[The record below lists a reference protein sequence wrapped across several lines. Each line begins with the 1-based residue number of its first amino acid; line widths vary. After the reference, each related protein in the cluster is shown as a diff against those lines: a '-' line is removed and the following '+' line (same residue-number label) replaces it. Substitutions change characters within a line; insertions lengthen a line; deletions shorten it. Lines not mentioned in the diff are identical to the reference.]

1 MYYLAFDVS
10 KAKVDGILT
19 NLRTKVK
26 YFQVENNENALSDW
40 IKDNPLPKKVCVG
53 SESTGNYHLALQRF
67 FVNRGY
73 TFKLLNPIV
82 TNQFIKTTIR
92 KKKTDKTDSMIIAKL
107 LSQGEGR
114 EIQKEDLDTEK
125 KTAQRIWG
133 KMIEEQSRLKKM
145 RKNLF
150 DHAHCPLASDAII
163 SLETTINEKIKTYEK
178 ELETKYGKDETIVLL
193 KSIPGIGFK
202 LAFII
207 MTEVGRIDRLSNASK
222 LVALAGLDPKVRQSG
237 HCLNSVGRLT
247 KRGSPR
253 LRYALFLGA
262 NVARMY
268 DEELKAHYRKKIS
281 EGKRHTAATCSVA
294 RKLAHRVY
302 AVWSRGVPYEKH
314 SNVID

>member
-10 KAKVDGILT
+10 KAKVDGVLT
-19 NLRTKVK
+19 NLRTKER
-26 YFQVENNENALSDW
+26 YFQVKNSREALSDW
-40 IKDNPLPKKVCVG
+40 IERNPLPKKVCVG
-53 SESTGNYHLALQRF
+53 SESTRNYHLALQHV
-67 FVNRGY
+67 FVQQGY
-73 TFKLLNPIV
+73 SFKLINPIV

-92 KKKTDKTDSMIIAKL
+92 KRKTDKTDSMIIAKL
-107 LSQGEGR
+107 LSQGEGQ
-114 EIQKEDLDTEK
+114 EIHKEDLDTEK

-145 RKNLF
+145 RKNLSEYGE
-150 DHAHCPLASDAII
+150 CSLALETIL
-163 SLETTINEKIKTYEK
+163 SLEKNVTEKIKLYEK
-178 ELETKYGKDETIVLL
+178 ELETRYGKDKTITLL

-207 MTEVGRIDRLSNASK
+207 MTEVGRIDRLENASK

-253 LRYALFLGA
+253 LRYALFVGA

-268 DEELKAHYRKKIS
+268 DEELKAHYRKKIA

-294 RKLAHRVY
+294 RKLVHRVY
-302 AVWSRGVPYEKH
+302 AVWSRGTPYERYLH
-314 SNVID
+314 